1 MQRITYRDNTW
12 TPEYWLLGWRPYKHL
27 GGQTVE
33 FMNADNAMDFM
44 LEPPDVYA
52 PLKLLIGTVATSAV
66 LGFALV
72 YLVSLVW
79 QP

>member
-1 MQRITYRDNTW
+1 MQRITYQDSTW
-12 TPEYWLLGWRPYKHL
+12 IPEYWLFGWKPYKHL

-52 PLKLLIGTVATSAV
+52 PLKLFIGTAITSATLSLAV
-66 LGFALV
+66 LCW
-72 YLVSLVW
+72 VW
-79 QP
+79 

>member
-1 MQRITYRDNTW
+1 MQRITYQDSTW
-12 TPEYWLLGWRPYKHL
+12 IPEYWLFGWKPYKHL

-52 PLKLLIGTVATSAV
+52 PLKLFIGTAITSA
-66 LGFALV
+66 ALSLALL
-72 YLVSLVW
+72 YSVSLVW
-79 QP
+79 

>member
-1 MQRITYRDNTW
+1 MQRITYQDSTW
-12 TPEYWLLGWRPYKHL
+12 IPEYWLFGWKPYKHL

-52 PLKLLIGTVATSAV
+52 PLKLFIGTAITSA
-66 LGFALV
+66 AL
-72 YLVSLVW
+72 SLALLYWVW
-79 QP
+79 